1 MANDVTDSYIQV
13 KDGDWG
19 NLNRSL
25 RYIYNQLNAITG
37 NTGTPST
44 PDKIYTPEF
53 TNLAN
58 LNIAPIGN
66 VTGFVRVL
74 NTVIVF
80 GEVTFG
86 TILPA
91 TASSFEMSLP
101 IVPKFK
107 NEFQGAGVAYSLGN
121 SAQGASILAKVANQ
135 TAIFQW
141 ISVAAAIDTF
151 SFVFV
156 YPVN

>member
-1 MANDVTDSYIQV
+1 MANDDTNSYIQI

-19 NLNRSL
+19 NLNRAL

-37 NTGTPST
+37 NVGTSTT
-44 PDKIYTPEF
+44 PDKTYTPEF
-53 TNLAN
+53 TNPLN
-58 LNIAPIGN
+58 LTIGPIGY
-66 VTGFVRVL
+66 VTGFIRVL

-86 TILPA
+86 STLPA
-91 TASSFEMSLP
+91 TASGFEMSLP
-101 IVPKFK
+101 IAPKFTQAY
-107 NEFQGAGVAYSLGN
+107 QGAGVAYSSGN
-121 SAQGASILAKVANQ
+121 TAQGASVLSNSANQ

-141 ISVAAAIDTF
+141 ISVDAAIDNF

-156 YPVN
+156 YPVD